1 MKRKTRSLFQEI
13 DQIYIGN
20 DRRMIIETR
29 SDHLINGIINLI
41 EQLYYEY
48 PQEQADELE
57 RRLVNRIRGKD
68 PNKFKRGLK
77 KFNEDK

>member
-20 DRRMIIETR
+20 DRRMVIETR

-41 EQLYYEY
+41 EQLYHEY
-48 PQEQADELE
+48 PQDQADELE
-57 RRLVNRIRGKD
+57 RRLVNSIRGKD

>member
-20 DRRMIIETR
+20 DRRIIIETR

-41 EQLYYEY
+41 EQLYHEY

-57 RRLVNRIRGKD
+57 RRLVNSIRGKD

>member
-57 RRLVNRIRGKD
+57 RRLVNSIRGKD

-77 KFNEDK
+77 KFNEDN

>member
-41 EQLYYEY
+41 EQLYHEY

-57 RRLVNRIRGKD
+57 RRLVNSIRGKD

>member
-1 MKRKTRSLFQEI
+1 
-13 DQIYIGN
+13 
-20 DRRMIIETR
+20 MIIETR

-41 EQLYYEY
+41 EQLYHEY

-57 RRLVNRIRGKD
+57 RRLVNSIRGKD